1 MPKEQISTRSI
12 VIFYIVLA
20 VLLAAGIFAT
30 VRNSYRIRSNLHQQ
44 RINALKVPFPRN
56 EAEKRIAEEL
66 ELSLDKMTAEQKQ
79 LLKTRVDE
87 EMRNYRR
94 KNAEELEKLRK
105 KKFLFLWSYPA
116 QE

>member
-12 VIFYIVLA
+12 VLFYIVL
-20 VLLAAGIFAT
+20 VILLAAGIFAT
-30 VRNSYRIRSNLHQQ
+30 VRNSYRIHSNLHQQ
-44 RINALKVPFPRN
+44 RINALKAPFPRN

-66 ELSLDKMTAEQKQ
+66 HLPSGEMTPEQKQ

-87 EMRNYRR
+87 EMRNYQR
-94 KNAEELEKLRK
+94 KNAEELEKLRT
-105 KKFLFLWSYPA
+105 KKFLFLWNYPV